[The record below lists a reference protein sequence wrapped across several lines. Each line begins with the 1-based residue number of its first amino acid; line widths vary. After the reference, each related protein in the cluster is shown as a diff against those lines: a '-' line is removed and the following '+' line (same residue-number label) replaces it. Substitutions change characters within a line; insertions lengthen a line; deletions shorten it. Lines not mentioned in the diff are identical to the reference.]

1 MTVMRAICE
10 GRVDEKLRVKAEVG
24 ARAAVRKVEENIVA
38 IVLEQNWRFA
48 YFLAVELSVVGW
60 TLL

>member
-24 ARAAVRKVEENIVA
+24 ARAAARKVEESIVA
-38 IVLEQNWRFA
+38 VVLGRNWRFA
-48 YFLAVELSVVGW
+48 YFVAVGLAVVGW
-60 TLL
+60 RLS